1 MPPPSLP
8 MIMNDFLNENSDRK
22 ILSRTPSFSFI
33 QAILDMSEKVMVSE
47 VEVKQEE
54 EEVIKEAVELPAP
67 TEQTQHVDND
77 KGMEIIN
84 KDGDECRCCCCI
96 L

>member
-8 MIMNDFLNENSDRK
+8 MIMNDFLNEKSDRK
-22 ILSRTPSFSFI
+22 SLSRTPSFSFI

-67 TEQTQHVDND
+67 TEQTQKFKNETSH
-77 KGMEIIN
+77 KFF
-84 KDGDECRCCCCI
+84 I
-96 L
+96 LQL